1 MSDKI
6 KLINELESL
15 VTTLDP
21 EINAAKLRIRAEE
34 VIDKYSVASRTFSD
48 LQNDLLFKE
57 ESE

>member
-6 KLINELESL
+6 KLISELESL

-48 LQNDLLFKE
+48 LQNALLFKE
-57 ESE
+57 EPE